1 MNKNRNELFRPFLHF
16 LTPFQCFSEQLKTA
30 SFMSCV
36 KLSMNSPWRRQSTPD
51 CQGHFNQSCNG
62 LLYAM
67 KLIFTLYIMR
77 KQDVIK
83 WSAERIRYLYPKM
96 KWYTYFNQMSPLT
109 IKKKVS
115 QYLHQKRSNPRLN
128 DLKVCYL
135 TRRGIKELVFNLRPG
150 ALLVDAFKGL
160 SEFPR

>member
-1 MNKNRNELFRPFLHF
+1 ML
-16 LTPFQCFSEQLKTA
+16 CI
-30 SFMSCV
+30 

-83 WSAERIRYLYPKM
+83 WSAERIRYLYPQSGGGIL
-96 KWYTYFNQMSPLT
+96 NQISPLT
-109 IKKKVS
+109 IKEKVS
-115 QYLHQKRSNPRLN
+115 QYLHQKRSNLRLN

-150 ALLVDAFKGL
+150 TLLVWMLSRAFLNSPADVG
-160 SEFPR
+160 SAA